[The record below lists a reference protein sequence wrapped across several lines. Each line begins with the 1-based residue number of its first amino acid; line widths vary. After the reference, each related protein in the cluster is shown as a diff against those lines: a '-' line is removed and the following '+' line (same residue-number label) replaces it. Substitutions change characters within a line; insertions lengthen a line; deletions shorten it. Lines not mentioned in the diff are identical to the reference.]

1 MVSRT
6 LAAITPSDDDKTKT
20 PTPSDKE
27 TTTPPPSAKDTQ
39 KLSVEE
45 SLYLA
50 TLGGAHALKLSSKI
64 GAFDLGMDF
73 DAQLITLSS
82 PSLPPPSPPT
92 PTPTT
97 LFPTQSSAHPH
108 PSPTAT
114 ATNKLSDAFTA
125 LSETPS
131 TAPAP
136 SVSGTPAAA
145 PAAAI
150 APPPPTTHSQTDN
163 GLVDLWGTETWGE
176 KVAKWVFCGDDRN
189 TRRVFV
195 RGRLVHDRA

>member
-20 PTPSDKE
+20 PTPSGKE
-27 TTTPPPSAKDTQ
+27 TTTPPPSAKDIQ

-50 TLGGAHALKLSSKI
+50 TLGGAHALNLSSKI

-82 PSLPPPSPPT
+82 PSLPPPSPS
-92 PTPTT
+92 TT
-97 LFPTQSSAHPH
+97 LPPTQSSAHPH
-108 PSPTAT
+108 PSSPTAT

-125 LSETPS
+125 LSETPES
-131 TAPAP
+131 SLPIQTPP
-136 SVSGTPAAA
+136 SS
-145 PAAAI
+145 I
-150 APPPPTTHSQTDN
+150 APPPPSNQPRIDE

-189 TRRVFV
+189 TKRVFV
-195 RGRLVHDRA
+195 SGRLVHERG